1 MAANTI
7 VELTSLDFD
16 DLRTS
21 LKTYL
26 KTQNRFQDMDFE
38 GSNIAVLLDV
48 MAYNTYLNTFYTN
61 MVASEMFLDTSQR
74 RDSIISHAKSLN
86 YLPRSFRSSKAYVN
100 LTITPATPANTVVV
114 NKGTSFTSKVGA
126 NTFTF
131 TIPETRILTS
141 TNNTFTATDVAI
153 YEGPYITDTFVMDYT
168 IASQQFILS
177 SEVVDTD
184 SVAVQVIEDSGT
196 TTLDYVVGTSL
207 FGLTSS
213 SQTCFL
219 QASKQEKY
227 ELLFGDGT
235 IGRRPQNGSI
245 INVSYRVSSG
255 ELGNGATTFSVDTSI
270 DGHSNVVVTTIQ
282 PSSGGIISESDESIR
297 FNAPRYFQ
305 TQERA
310 VTVTD
315 YKSLLFARFPEITSV
330 NVYGGENATP
340 PRYGKVLV
348 SVDVVDADGVPEYK
362 KNEYLQYVR
371 ERCSLSIDPVFVD
384 PSFMYIGVVCNV
396 RYNANATVLTQ
407 QDIEASVVASILK
420 YSNDSL
426 NDFSVTLRSSN
437 ISRQIDSADRSI
449 LSNDLTVKPYIMIVP
464 AIGVSYRNEIAFG
477 NALRQRSLTSI
488 PSLVTEQ
495 AIFSTTFTY
504 QGTDGASLLDNGQ
517 GVLQIVLVSP
527 TSILTLKDNAGT
539 VNYQTGRVNITDL
552 LVSSFAGNGIKIYV
566 NPASGDVVATN
577 NLIMRIDAADIDV
590 TVTPERI

>member
-168 IASQQFILS
+168 VASQQFILS

-255 ELGNGATTFSVDTSI
+255 ELGNGASLFSVDTSI
-270 DGHSNVVVTTIQ
+270 DGHSNVVVATIQ

-464 AIGVSYRNEIAFG
+464 STGVSYRNEIAFG

-527 TSILTLKDNAGT
+527 TSILTLKDNVGT

-552 LVSSFAGNGIKIYV
+552 LVSSFVGNGIKIYV